1 MKCMRRQW
9 ILWGA
14 AVLFWGCSK
23 EGRESLSSDKLTGKA
38 ADGQSAS
45 ADQKEKGG
53 DSGDS
58 AGRGAAGI
66 PDQAPTP
73 GPSSSIPPN
82 NSSPGDPNEPPPS
95 GQMPLGSA
103 PLPAGTVAVT
113 VEGTVIFA
121 DYKQGDIQIDVG
133 DRPQAGGP
141 TGEHPKILQ
150 LYRMEKP
157 GPFKFEV
164 PAGQGEVHLSAYNDE
179 NGDGKPSREEPRGQ
193 AKEGAVKVGKEPVKG
208 ITIELKR
215 DRIPP
220 PPGQKR

>member
-1 MKCMRRQW
+1 MKSNKRQW
-9 ILWGA
+9 ILLGA
-14 AVLFWGCSK
+14 AVLLWGCSK
-23 EGRESLSSDKLTGKA
+23 QESENLSSDKLTGKA
-38 ADGQSAS
+38 SEGARDG
-45 ADQKEKGG
+45 DGQKEKANESQ
-53 DSGDS
+53 DSN
-58 AGRGAAGI
+58 GAAGI

-82 NSSPGDPNEPPPS
+82 HGGPGDPNEPPPS

-113 VEGTVIFA
+113 VEGMVVFA

-141 TGEHPKILQ
+141 SGAHPKILQ

-164 PAGQGEVHLSAYNDE
+164 PAEQGEVHLSAYNDE

-193 AKEGAVKVGKEPVKG
+193 AKDGAVKVGKKPVQG